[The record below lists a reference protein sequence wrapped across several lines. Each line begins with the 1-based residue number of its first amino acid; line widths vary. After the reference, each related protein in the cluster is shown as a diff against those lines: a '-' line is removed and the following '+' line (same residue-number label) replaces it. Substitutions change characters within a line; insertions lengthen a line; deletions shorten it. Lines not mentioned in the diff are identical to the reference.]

1 MILYEANQ
9 AVASQAW
16 IQVSYRGFTAARSIS
31 QSELTRIVANLE
43 LPTGSRSF
51 RPAMAKSAMRT
62 WIVDFQHRSH
72 ACGAE
77 VGAGRSEAVGS
88 VLFSRARRCCGCSHC
103 CCGCCICC
111 CGRAVAVVVA
121 GAGRSSSASNQR
133 YLAAHSSKSSRPPI
147 AQLARWW
154 HRWPASKGPLHKGLA
169 VKGLYMTVSD
179 NCHGSV
185 YEQLT
190 LNPKPELSRVRI

>member
-62 WIVDFQHRSH
+62 WIFDFQHRSH

-77 VGAGRSEAVGS
+77 VGAGRSKAVGL
-88 VLFSRARRCCGCSHC
+88 VLFSRARRCCGC
-103 CCGCCICC
+103 CGW
-111 CGRAVAVVVA
+111 CGSVLFSVESAIPSCAQQQKQQAAYRPASPVVA
-121 GAGRSSSASNQR
+121 QVACKQRAFAQRASC
-133 YLAAHSSKSSRPPI
+133 L
-147 AQLARWW
+147 
-154 HRWPASKGPLHKGLA
+154 
-169 VKGLYMTVSD
+169 
-179 NCHGSV
+179 GSV
-185 YEQLT
+185 YNCLG
-190 LNPKPELSRVRI
+190 